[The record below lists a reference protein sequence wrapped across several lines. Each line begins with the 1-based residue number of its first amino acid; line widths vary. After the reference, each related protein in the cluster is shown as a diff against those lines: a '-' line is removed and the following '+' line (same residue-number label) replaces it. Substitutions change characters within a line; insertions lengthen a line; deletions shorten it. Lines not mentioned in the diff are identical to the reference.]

1 MSTRRRGIAGR
12 RRQPVAGISASR
24 LARALAR
31 ISACRDFARAGRLP
45 LAHGAGCA
53 GHDQALEPSGCR
65 GVGSYAIREAWA
77 LSGSTRSSW
86 LREVMSSL
94 VNTLR
99 RW

>member
-1 MSTRRRGIAGR
+1 MSTRRRGNRRPSATARRWNQGIALGSG
-12 RRQPVAGISASR
+12 ASACQRLSR
-24 LARALAR
+24 LRARRPPSLGAR
-31 ISACRDFARAGRLP
+31 GR
-45 LAHGAGCA
+45 CA
-53 GHDQALEPSGCR
+53 DRDQALEPSGCR
-65 GVGSYAIREAWA
+65 GIGSYAIREAWA